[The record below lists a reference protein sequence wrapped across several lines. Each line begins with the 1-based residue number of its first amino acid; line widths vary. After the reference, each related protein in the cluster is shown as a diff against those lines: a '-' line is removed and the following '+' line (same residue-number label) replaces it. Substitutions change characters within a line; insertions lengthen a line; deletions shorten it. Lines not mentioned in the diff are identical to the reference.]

1 MQYQPKVTIII
12 PVYNGENFLSEA
24 IDAALAQT
32 YPNCEILVINDGSR
46 DDGASE
52 RIALSYGDK
61 IRYYCKENGGVSS
74 ALNYA
79 FTLMTG
85 EWFSWLSHDDLYLP
99 RKIESQIAYINEL
112 LEKNPDIDLNKITV
126 RCATVSIDKDRNVI
140 RRPDYS
146 GVKERE
152 DAIDTIVNN
161 VYNYRLSGC
170 SFLLPASC
178 VEKVGGFDESIR
190 TVSDVDYWYRLLFE
204 GYEFYCLTDER
215 LVMNRSH
222 GQQVGKTK
230 VDLFEKE
237 LNDLHIAIA
246 DRLVKYQAENI
257 DKYIVKFYKGLVY
270 RHMGRASKYV
280 KKTHLREHTT
290 MLQYYVLIP
299 VEVFVRWS
307 AGACRN
313 VLRRVYRRLKV
324 K

>member
-1 MQYQPKVTIII
+1 
-12 PVYNGENFLSEA
+12 
-24 IDAALAQT
+24 
-32 YPNCEILVINDGSR
+32 
-46 DDGASE
+46 
-52 RIALSYGDK
+52 
-61 IRYYCKENGGVSS
+61 
-74 ALNYA
+74 
-79 FTLMTG
+79 MTG